1 MDRHPSVTRY
11 IHHMATT
18 LSSVSIS
25 LDGARR
31 VMDAAIAKATE
42 MDLEACIAVCDP
54 AGHAVIAAR
63 MDGAPLL
70 SVDIAA
76 NKAYTVVAFK
86 GMPTHLWWGALK
98 DDLSLVH
105 GLTKT
110 DRFIIFGGGIPLKVK
125 KKLVGAVGVSGG
137 SAEQDQAIAEAGAAA
152 L

>member
-1 MDRHPSVTRY
+1 
-11 IHHMATT
+11 MATT

-25 LDGARR
+25 LEGAQR
-31 VMDAAIAKATE
+31 VLEAAIAKAAE
-42 MDLEACIAVCDP
+42 MGLDACISVCDP
-54 AGHAVIAAR
+54 AGHAVISAR

-98 DDLSLVH
+98 DDPALVQ
-105 GLTKT
+105 GLTLT

-125 KKLVGAVGVSGG
+125 KKLVGALGVSGG

>member
-1 MDRHPSVTRY
+1 
-11 IHHMATT
+11 MATT

-25 LDGARR
+25 LVGARR

-42 MDLEACIAVCDP
+42 MGLDACISVCDP
-54 AGHAVIAAR
+54 AGHAVISAR

-98 DDLSLVH
+98 DDPALVQ
-105 GLTKT
+105 GLTLT
-110 DRFIIFGGGIPLKVK
+110 NRFIIFGGGIPLAVK
-125 KKLVGAVGVSGG
+125 KKLVGAIGVSGG
-137 SAEQDQAIAEAGAAA
+137 SAEQDQAIAEAAAAA